1 MNERKRR
8 VAENEAI
15 FRAVNEQLSG
25 LAASVATQETR
36 DNEVEIVCECGAQ
49 SCTDRIT
56 IPQADYRRT
65 REDSTLF
72 LLRPGHDDPEA
83 ETVVAR
89 ATTYWIVRKRPG
101 TGESVSRALDT
112 P

>member
-1 MNERKRR
+1 MNERMRR

-15 FRAVNEQLSG
+15 FRGVNEQLSK
-25 LAASVATQETR
+25 LAGAIATEN
-36 DNEVEIVCECGAQ
+36 DPNEVEIVCECGTQ

-65 REDSTLF
+65 RDDSTLF

-83 ETVVAR
+83 ETVVDR

-101 TGESVSRALDT
+101 TGERVARALDEE
-112 P
+112 